1 MTYLQLVNKVLTRL
15 REDNVDTVNQNTY
28 STLIG
33 EFVNDAKRLVEESW
47 DWSAL
52 RQTKTITTASADYQ
66 YSLTGTGSKSEI
78 LYASNNTANAFMEY
92 KPKAWFEEK
101 LYLLDIVNG
110 VPQYYTFDGL
120 DASGDIQ
127 VAVYP
132 VPDSAYSLR
141 FSTVVRGIELTADTD
156 STFLP
161 SMPIIMF
168 AAALAVAERGEAGGQ
183 SASEFLV
190 LANNALSDAI
200 ALDAARQ
207 PEELVYRAV

>member
-15 REDNVDTVNQNTY
+15 REDSVDTVNQNTY

-47 DWSAL
+47 DWSSL
-52 RQTKTITTASADYQ
+52 RQTKTITTTGSDYT
-66 YSLTGTGSKSEI
+66 YSLAGTGSKSEI
-78 LYASNNTANAFMEY
+78 LYVSNNTANSFMQY
-92 KPKAWFEEK
+92 KAKAWFEEK
-101 LYLLDIVNG
+101 LNLIDLVEG

-120 DASGDIQ
+120 DTNGDIQ

-132 VPDSAYSLR
+132 VPDGAYSLR
-141 FSTVVRGIELTADTD
+141 FSTVVRGVELENNTD

-161 SMPIIMF
+161 AMPIIMF
-168 AAALAVAERGEAGGQ
+168 ATALAVAERGEAGGQ

-207 PEELVYRAV
+207 PEELVYKAV